1 MDRGAGAARSGAW
14 LGWGSGLDWSR
25 ALESTRR
32 PKFVVSD
39 RSESLVSAASQGDR
53 GAVEELL
60 ERYLPE
66 LRAYVQRHA
75 GDLVRARESSSD
87 LAQSV
92 CREALERLA
101 DGRFEYRGEPAFREW
116 LYRAAVMKL
125 LKRHRHWRAD
135 KRDPAREVAMPRARS
150 DETSTAHG
158 LEAVG
163 DDPTPSQEVM
173 RSEELELFRRSF
185 EALSERHQDVIRLHH
200 AEGRSHAEIGAE
212 LGISEANSRM
222 LLSRA
227 LGRLA
232 RLAER

>member
-1 MDRGAGAARSGAW
+1 M
-14 LGWGSGLDWSR
+14 
-25 ALESTRR
+25 
-32 PKFVVSD
+32 SD
-39 RSESLVSAASQGDR
+39 RSESLVSAATQGDR
-53 GAVEELL
+53 EAVVALL
-60 ERYLPE
+60 ERYLPD

-75 GDLVRARESSSD
+75 GELVRARESSSD

-125 LKRHRHWRAD
+125 LKRHRHWRSD
-135 KRDPAREVAMPRARS
+135 KRDPARELGTPEERSGESSVPRGV
-150 DETSTAHG
+150 D
-158 LEAVG
+158 AVVMDG
-163 DDPTPSQEVM
+163 TPSREVM
-173 RSEELELFRRSF
+173 RLEELELFRRSF
-185 EALSERHQDVIRLHH
+185 GALSERHQDVIRLHH

-232 RLAER
+232 RLAERQS